1 MKLRHKSLNPSPSP
15 VPVACPAPRRGALLT
30 CKAFLLAA
38 VAVAFLAGAA
48 GAAAAA
54 PDDGPAYPVSG
65 IRLRYSLENPSL
77 PPLDGVMNL
86 SVSLGQTDQGYVE
99 PRAGAET
106 VTLRLADIGAGG
118 TAKVIFYQ
126 SAIRSVGSQIVH
138 FLNTRG
144 IYGVFVSP
152 DPDDIPPET
161 GTDLRPQKRPAGEQ
175 EVLRL
180 VIYVGKVTRARTVAS
195 GDRIPADQRVNNP
208 AHTWIM
214 ENSPIQP
221 GAQPGSSEGTDLFQ
235 KDLLDDYL
243 FELNRLPGRRVDAA
257 ISSGGA
263 PGNVSLDYLVNET
276 KPWLAY
282 YQLSNTGTK
291 QTDLWR
297 SAFGFTDNQ
306 LTGHDDILTLLAV
319 GSGWS
324 NDDTRAVSGS
334 YEIPILRPD
343 LLRLRF
349 YGSWSKYAASDI
361 GVTSENF
368 YGTDSTVG
376 AEVIGNVYQHKLWFL
391 DAVAGARWEYVS
403 VENQTL
409 DINGREDFFI
419 PSIGLRLQRTT
430 PAATT
435 QASVSYEGN
444 VSAIADT
451 QTSEL
456 PPLGRMDTDS
466 TWQVVKW
473 NARESFFL
481 EPLLCD
487 AGTEPTLA
495 HEIVMLFRGQAT
507 QNRLIPQE
515 EEVAGGLYTVRG
527 YPEED
532 AVGDT
537 VVIASLEYDCHIP
550 RLLSPRAEPC
560 HVPVVGDFRCYP
572 PQKSI
577 PPDWDFII
585 RPFLDYGQT
594 WNSQEEPTEQNETL
608 VGTGVGAELQIRKN
622 LSIRVDWGIALT
634 HTQDTKAGSS
644 VVNFVLTL
652 AY

>member
-1 MKLRHKSLNPSPSP
+1 MKLRHKSVTPSASPGPSE
-15 VPVACPAPRRGALLT
+15 CRAPRRGAART
-30 CKAFLLAA
+30 GKSFLLAA
-38 VAVAFLAGAA
+38 VAVALLVSAS
-48 GAAAAA
+48 AAAAA
-54 PDDGPAYPVSG
+54 PDDGPAYPVSR
-65 IRLRYSLENPSL
+65 IQLRYSVENPSL
-77 PPLDGVMNL
+77 PRLDDVMNL
-86 SVSLGQTDQGYVE
+86 EASLGRTDKGYVE

-118 TAKVIFYQ
+118 PAKVIFHQ
-126 SAIRSVGSQIVH
+126 SAIRSVGAQIVH

-161 GTDLRPQKRPAGEQ
+161 GQDLRPEKRPAAEQ
-175 EVLRL
+175 QVLRL
-180 VIYVGKVTRARTVAS
+180 VIYVGKVTRTRTVAS
-195 GDRIPADQRVNNP
+195 GDRVPADQRINNP

-221 GAQPGSSEGTDLFQ
+221 GAEPGSSKGTDLFQ

-243 FELNRLPGRRVDAA
+243 FELNRLPGRQVDAA

-263 PGNVSLDYLVNET
+263 PGDVSLDYLVNET

-319 GSGWS
+319 GSGLS
-324 NDDTRAVSGS
+324 NDDTRAISGS
-334 YEIPILRPD
+334 YEFPIFRPD
-343 LLRLRF
+343 LLRLRL

-361 GVTSENF
+361 GITSENF
-368 YGTDSTVG
+368 YGADSTLG
-376 AEVIGNVYQHKLWFL
+376 AEVIGNIYQHKQWFL
-391 DAVAGARWEYVS
+391 DAVAGARWHYVT
-403 VENQTL
+403 VENQTV
-409 DINGREDFFI
+409 DVDGHEDFFI
-419 PSIGLRLQRTT
+419 PSVGLRLQRAT

-435 QASVSYEGN
+435 QASLSYEGN
-444 VSAIADT
+444 VAAVADT
-451 QTSEL
+451 QTSAL
-456 PPLGRMDTDS
+456 PPLGRMNTDS

-481 EPLLCD
+481 DPLLCS

-495 HEIVMLFRGQAT
+495 HEIVMVFRGQAT

-515 EEVAGGLYTVRG
+515 EETAGGLYSGVRG

-537 VVIASLEYDCHIP
+537 VVIGNLEYDCHLP
-550 RLLSPRAEPC
+550 RLLSPRAEPS
-560 HVPVVGDFRCYP
+560 HVPVVGDFRCFP
-572 PQKSI
+572 PRPSV
-577 PPDWDFII
+577 PPDLDFIV
-585 RPFLDYGQT
+585 RAFLDYGQT
-594 WNSQEEPTEQNETL
+594 WNSDIESTERNETL

-622 LSIRVDWGIALT
+622 LSVRLDWGFALSP
-634 HTQDTKAGSS
+634 TQDTKAGSS
-644 VVNFVLTL
+644 VVHFVLTL

>member
-1 MKLRHKSLNPSPSP
+1 
-15 VPVACPAPRRGALLT
+15 
-30 CKAFLLAA
+30 
-38 VAVAFLAGAA
+38 
-48 GAAAAA
+48 
-54 PDDGPAYPVSG
+54 
-65 IRLRYSLENPSL
+65 
-77 PPLDGVMNL
+77 
-86 SVSLGQTDQGYVE
+86 
-99 PRAGAET
+99 
-106 VTLRLADIGAGG
+106 
-118 TAKVIFYQ
+118 
-126 SAIRSVGSQIVH
+126 
-138 FLNTRG
+138 
-144 IYGVFVSP
+144 
-152 DPDDIPPET
+152 
-161 GTDLRPQKRPAGEQ
+161 
-175 EVLRL
+175 
-180 VIYVGKVTRARTVAS
+180 
-195 GDRIPADQRVNNP
+195 
-208 AHTWIM
+208 M

-221 GAQPGSSEGTDLFQ
+221 GAEAGSSEGTDLFQ

-263 PGNVSLDYLVNET
+263 PGNVQLDYLVNET

-319 GSGWS
+319 GSGLS

-368 YGTDSTVG
+368 YGADTTLG
-376 AEVIGNVYQHKLWFL
+376 AEIIGNVYQHKLWFL
-391 DAVAGARWEYVS
+391 DAVAGARWHYVS

-409 DINGREDFFI
+409 DVDGHEDFFI
-419 PSIGLRLQRTT
+419 PSVGLRLQRAT

-444 VSAIADT
+444 VAAVADT
-451 QTSEL
+451 QTAAL

-466 TWQVVKW
+466 TWQVIKW

-481 EPLLCD
+481 EPLLCS
-487 AGTEPTLA
+487 AGAEPTLA
-495 HEIVMLFRGQAT
+495 HEVVMGFRGQAT
-507 QNRLIPQE
+507 QNRLVPQE
-515 EEVAGGLYTVRG
+515 EEVAGGLYSVRG

-537 VVIASLEYDCHIP
+537 VVIANLEYDCHLP
-550 RLLSPRAEPC
+550 RLLSPNPAPS
-560 HVPVVGDFRCYP
+560 HLPVVGDFRCFP
-572 PQKSI
+572 PQKSV
-577 PPDWDFII
+577 PPDWDFIV
-585 RPFLDYGQT
+585 RAFLDYGQT
-594 WNSQEEPTEQNETL
+594 WNSEIESTERNETL
-608 VGTGVGAELQIRKN
+608 VGTGIGAELQIRKN
-622 LSIRVDWGIALT
+622 LSVRCDWGFALSP
-634 HTQDTKAGSS
+634 TQDTKAGSS
-644 VVNFVLTL
+644 VVHFVLTL